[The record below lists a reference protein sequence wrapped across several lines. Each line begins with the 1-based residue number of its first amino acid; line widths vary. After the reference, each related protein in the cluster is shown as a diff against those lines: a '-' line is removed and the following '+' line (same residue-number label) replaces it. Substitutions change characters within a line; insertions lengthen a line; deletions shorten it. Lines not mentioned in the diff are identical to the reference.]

1 MQVPGE
7 GKHKMMDHI
16 RYQRA
21 QPGYDPNTR
30 HCLYGQDSDFVSTIC
45 TKSFYWVLWSFL
57 EHFVVSL
64 EYFVVSYYRFC
75 LD

>member
-1 MQVPGE
+1 MHTQSLFFYGFIDHVVQVPGE

-30 HCLYGQDSDFVSTIC
+30 HCLYGQDADFVST
-45 TKSFYWVLWSFL
+45 
-57 EHFVVSL
+57 
-64 EYFVVSYYRFC
+64 
-75 LD
+75 